1 MVELGPLF
9 FILAFF
15 LGASSGSF
23 ACAAASRT
31 AAGEK
36 WWGLERSRC
45 DCCGTALAPR
55 DLVPVLSFLALRGR
69 CRFCGARIPRSCLAA
84 ELACGALCAMF
95 LWRFGASYSFIFSSA
110 SLHFLAIKG
119 LNNYGYKEEAS
130 RIASKYVD
138 MVVRNFE
145 STHNLWEKYNVVE
158 GNINVSNEYDM
169 PTMMGWTAGTYI
181 SALNYLKQSER

>member
-55 DLVPVLSFLALRGR
+55 DLVPVLSFLALPV
-69 CRFCGARIPRSCLAA
+69 IPDVRLTD
-84 ELACGALCAMF
+84 LGVFDVNRMQ
-95 LWRFGASYSFIFSSA
+95 FIHRPA
-110 SLHFLAIKG
+110 
-119 LNNYGYKEEAS
+119 
-130 RIASKYVD
+130 
-138 MVVRNFE
+138 
-145 STHNLWEKYNVVE
+145 
-158 GNINVSNEYDM
+158 
-169 PTMMGWTAGTYI
+169 
-181 SALNYLKQSER
+181 